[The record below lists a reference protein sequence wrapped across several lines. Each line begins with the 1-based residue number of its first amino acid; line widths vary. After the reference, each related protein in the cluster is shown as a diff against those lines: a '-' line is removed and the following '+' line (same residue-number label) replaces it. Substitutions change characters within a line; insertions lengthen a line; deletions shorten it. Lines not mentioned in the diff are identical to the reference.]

1 MSLVMQCTYS
11 TYPHSKFNQY
21 YNFCRFWA
29 SVGRAAY
36 MTCLT
41 RLDGNK
47 EDIFTRKIKQT
58 FNAKQRRNY
67 NSLMNFENGVLYC
80 KNGRNYT
87 AIELCN
93 GNSKTNVES
102 RSPPGDP
109 ANTCVM
115 KNDDEV
121 VLSPNT

>member
-1 MSLVMQCTYS
+1 
-11 TYPHSKFNQY
+11 
-21 YNFCRFWA
+21 
-29 SVGRAAY
+29 

-47 EDIFTRKIKQT
+47 DIFTRKIKQT
-58 FNAKQRRNY
+58 FNTKQRRNY
-67 NSLMNFENGVLYC
+67 NSLMNFQNGVLYC

-93 GNSKTNVES
+93 DNSKTNVES

-115 KNDDEV
+115 KNGDEV
-121 VLSPNT
+121 VLNPRK

>member
-1 MSLVMQCTYS
+1 MQI
-11 TYPHSKFNQY
+11 YPICITI
-21 YNFCRFWA
+21 FCRLWA
-29 SVGRAAY
+29 SVGQAVY

-47 EDIFTRKIKQT
+47 KDIFTRKIKQT
-58 FNAKQRRNY
+58 FNTKQKRNY
-67 NSLMNFENGVLYC
+67 NSTMKFENGVLYC

-93 GNSKTNVES
+93 GKTETNVYS
-102 RSPPGDP
+102 RSPGQRDEKDLR
-109 ANTCVM
+109 NFCVM

-121 VLSPNT
+121 VLSPTK

>member
-1 MSLVMQCTYS
+1 
-11 TYPHSKFNQY
+11 
-21 YNFCRFWA
+21 
-29 SVGRAAY
+29 

-41 RLDGNK
+41 RLDGDK
-47 EDIFTRKIKQT
+47 DIFTRKIKQT
-58 FNAKQRRNY
+58 FNTKQRRNY

-102 RSPPGDP
+102 RESRVQGDSD
-109 ANTCVM
+109 NTCVM

-121 VLSPNT
+121 VLSPYE